1 MVNME
6 EHDVKFLVDVKIK
19 INQAVIAQVDD
30 EWKKMFYD
38 LDSSEEIVE
47 HVAYNLLQGRRLSQ
61 MDGFADLP
69 DELAVLE
76 DVDYIVM

>member
-1 MVNME
+1 ME
-6 EHDVKFLVDVKIK
+6 EHEVKFLVDVKIK
-19 INQAVIAQVDD
+19 INKVVIAQVDD
-30 EWKKMFYD
+30 EWKKTFYD
-38 LDSSEEIVE
+38 LDLSEEIVE